1 MLKLKCFFINNSKK
15 NIEKGKNQEKKIEIL
30 NSIKNTPIFCDKQL
44 TIKIPKERI
53 NLAMDEEP
61 DEKYG
66 EIEIRK
72 YRSYSQVIHIYPNG
86 KIQ

>member
-1 MLKLKCFFINNSKK
+1 MFFINNSIKRNK
-15 NIEKGKNQEKKIEIL
+15 SRRKIEIL
-30 NSIKNTPIFCDKQL
+30 YSIKNTPIFYDKQL
-44 TIKIPKERI
+44 IIKISKERI